1 MILGI
6 REEKVLV
13 TRKARVN
20 NESGLHARP
29 AALFVQRANSF
40 SSSIQVELDGRKA
53 DAKSIIGVMSLGA
66 YSGETVDL
74 RAEGT
79 DEEDAVDSLKELLEN
94 EMIGM

>member
-1 MILGI
+1 
-6 REEKVLV
+6 LV
-13 TRKARVN
+13 TREARVN

-40 SSSIQVELDGRKA
+40 SSDIYLELDGKKA

-66 YSGETVDL
+66 YSGETVVLKAD
-74 RAEGT
+74 GS
-79 DEEDAVDSLKELLEN
+79 DEEKAVEGLKTLLEE